1 MPITTDGLAMTC
13 PHTDFDIYDPALVA
27 QADSTRLAVARLAG
41 LGPVARSQLYGGHW
55 VVSGYAEVQEV
66 LRHPEIYSSWPNNIV
81 PRGTGKLL
89 PLEIDPPD
97 HGAYR
102 QSLQRLFNPARMKA
116 LESEIRDIVTEL
128 IDGFAGCGGCEFVS
142 EFAHPLPTRV
152 FLALMGWPLADA
164 PLFTEATDTILLGGP
179 GGTEEES
186 NAAREQAAGRMY
198 GYFAQVLADRRSGF
212 AENEDVTT
220 AIMNTPIELNG
231 ECRPLT
237 DDELCNMLFLL
248 LIAGLHTTQGSLAWS
263 LLHLA
268 SQPDQRGRLVA
279 DPGLVP
285 GAVEEMLRVEAA
297 VAPGRKVVADT
308 SLAGVPLT
316 AGDTVL
322 LVLAGANADAAEFDE
337 PGEVRIDRSPNRH
350 LSFGSGPHR
359 CLGSHLARVELRI
372 ALEELHR
379 RIPDYRVDTAQLV
392 QHPSQVR
399 GVVRMPVT
407 FSPEARRDGPD

>member
-1 MPITTDGLAMTC
+1 MTC
-13 PHTDFDIYDPALVA
+13 PNTDFDIYDPALVSE
-27 QADSTRLAVARLAG
+27 ADTARRTVARLAE
-41 LGPVARSQLYGGHW
+41 LGPVARSELYGGHW
-55 VVSGYAEVQEV
+55 VVSGYTEVQEV
-66 LRHPEIYSSWPNNIV
+66 LRHPETYSSWPNNIV

-97 HGAYR
+97 HTAYR

-116 LESEIRDIVTEL
+116 LESEIRGIVTEL
-128 IDGFAGCGGCEFVS
+128 IDGFACRGRCEFVS

-152 FLALMGWPLADA
+152 FLALMGWPLGDA
-164 PLFTEATDTILLGGP
+164 PMFTEATDTILLGVP

-186 NAAREQAAGRMY
+186 NAAREQAAGQMY
-198 GYFAQVLADRRSGF
+198 GHFGKVIADRRAGVADACSDTD
-212 AENEDVTT
+212 DVTS
-220 AIMNTPIELNG
+220 AIITTPIEIDG
-231 ECRPLT
+231 VTRPLT

-263 LLHLA
+263 ILHLA
-268 SQPDQRGRLVA
+268 RNPEQRRRLVE

-285 GAVEEMLRVEAA
+285 GAVEEMLRIEAA
-297 VAPGRKVVADT
+297 VSPGRKVMADT
-308 SLAGVPLT
+308 SLAGVSLST
-316 AGDTVL
+316 GDTVL
-322 LVLAGANADAAEFDE
+322 LVLAGANADAAEFDD

-379 RIPDYRVDTAQLV
+379 RIPDYLVDAGELV

-407 FSPEARRDGPD
+407 FTPEPVRA

>member
-1 MPITTDGLAMTC
+1 MTC

-27 QADSTRLAVARLAG
+27 RADSTRNSVARLAG
-41 LGPVARSQLYGGHW
+41 LGPVARSPLYGGHW
-55 VVSGYAEVQEV
+55 VVSGYTEVQEV

-89 PLEIDPPD
+89 PLEVDPPE
-97 HGAYR
+97 HTAYR

-116 LESEIRDIVTEL
+116 LEPEIRGIVTEL
-128 IDGFAGCGGCEFVS
+128 IDGFAARGGCEFVA

-152 FLALMGWPLADA
+152 FLALMGWPLEDA
-164 PLFTEATDTILLGGP
+164 PLFTEATDTILLGVP

-198 GYFAQVLADRRSGF
+198 SYFGKVLSDRRAGC
-212 AENEDVTT
+212 ADPGIDDEDITS
-220 AIMNTPIELNG
+220 AIIDTPIEIDG
-231 ECRPLT
+231 TTRPLT
-237 DDELCNMLFLL
+237 DDELSNMLFLL

-268 SQPDQRGRLVA
+268 SHPDQRRRLID
-279 DPGLVP
+279 DPSLIP
-285 GAVEEMLRVEAA
+285 GAVEEMLRIEAA
-297 VAPGRKVVADT
+297 VAPGRKVITDT
-308 SLAGVPLT
+308 SLAGTPLS

-322 LVLAGANADAAEFDE
+322 LVLAGANADRCEFDR
-337 PGEVRIDRSPNRH
+337 PDEVRIDRSPNRH

-379 RIPDYRVDTAQLV
+379 RIPDYAVDADGLV

-407 FSPEARRDGPD
+407 FSPESRPA

>member
-1 MPITTDGLAMTC
+1 MTC

-27 QADSTRLAVARLAG
+27 GADTTRQAVARLAG
-41 LGPVARSQLYGGHW
+41 LGPVARSELYGGHW
-55 VVSGYAEVQEV
+55 VVSGYNEVQEV
-66 LRHPEIYSSWPNNIV
+66 LRHPETYSSWPNNIV

-116 LESEIRDIVTEL
+116 LESEIRAIVTEL
-128 IDGFAGCGGCEFVS
+128 IDGFAARGDAEFVS

-152 FLALMGWPLADA
+152 FLALMGWPLEDA
-164 PLFTEATDTILLGGP
+164 PLFTEATDTILLGAP

-198 GYFAQVLADRRSGF
+198 AYFGQVINDRRAGSAGS
-212 AENEDVTT
+212 EDVTS
-220 AIMNTPIELNG
+220 AIMDTPIEIDG
-231 ECRPLT
+231 VSRPLT

-268 SQPDQRGRLVA
+268 AHPDQRDRLVA
-279 DPGLVP
+279 DPGLVA
-285 GAVEEMLRVEAA
+285 GAVEEMLRIEAA
-297 VAPGRKVVADT
+297 VAPGRRVMADT
-308 SLAGVPLT
+308 TLAGVPLT

-322 LVLAGANADAAEFDE
+322 LVLAGANADPCEFDA
-337 PGEVRIDRSPNRH
+337 PDEVRIDRSPNRH

-379 RIPDYRVDTAQLV
+379 RIPGYRVDPGELV

-399 GVVRMPVT
+399 GVVRMPIT
-407 FSPEARRDGPD
+407 FTPESRPA